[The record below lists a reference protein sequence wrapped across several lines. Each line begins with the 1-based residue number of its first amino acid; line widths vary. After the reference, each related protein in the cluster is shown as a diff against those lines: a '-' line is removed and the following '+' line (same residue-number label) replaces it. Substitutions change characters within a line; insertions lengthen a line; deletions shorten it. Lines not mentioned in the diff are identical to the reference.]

1 MEKLHVLT
9 FDFDD
14 IRVISESALENI
26 FREISKKGNMLSINL
41 WKIEGYDYWIYL
53 LNTLNANKENC
64 KVEEKNGNKIKMR
77 KVFELFYLQLS
88 SMNVD
93 DQRCFEKVEF
103 RGEDKIVLSCND
115 YLYKLI
121 LNKENYFG
129 IMDELRGQYRFLH
142 IF

>member
-64 KVEEKNGNKIKMR
+64 IVEEKNGNKIKMR

-88 SMNVD
+88 SICLLYTSDAAD
-93 DQRCFEKVEF
+93 DDGDV
-103 RGEDKIVLSCND
+103 
-115 YLYKLI
+115 
-121 LNKENYFG
+121 
-129 IMDELRGQYRFLH
+129 
-142 IF
+142 